1 MRIIGI
7 EIEKG
12 SLAVIHNLEPGW
24 YPFGDYKEPNMNEP
38 FQEQEWEKKTA
49 DIYQVFNN
57 MPEVTVSSIVG
68 NNGSGKSSLIDIMF
82 RMINNLAFVL
92 LDRDKD
98 QSHYNAS
105 EEAARPGRELNYAY
119 GLWASL
125 YFETFGNIGRIT
137 CSGDEMEYA
146 YRDEKNGLVVFSNDQ
161 LEANVSGTEKILR
174 QFFYTISCNYSQYA
188 FRKDD
193 YQPLTNFPEDKGVDG
208 EWLSG
213 IYHKNDGYVAPLV
226 MTPYR
231 KNGLID
237 FDNENKLSQQRLVV
251 LSILFYIQGRQ
262 FLEAYNP
269 VHITYTYDLKYL
281 DGRIGELIKRT
292 DDFDDKDLKTLVG
305 VFQKQWKSHLKKEY
319 EQKKAEYLN
328 SPFIKGEK
336 YQDKVSDMLAK
347 DFDVTTYYLAYK
359 SLKIC
364 LVYSN
369 YQKQISI
376 KKLAK
381 KAKQG
386 GEHLKLYAGST
397 TFTEKVKA
405 IVGKQFKDESHVT
418 LKIHQSIAYF
428 RKKLF
433 DSKDHLIPIDKYV
446 AGLEGETYDDIVKG
460 LPPSYYS
467 VDVTMMPGKPV
478 KKNPTKE
485 YVAPEELAR
494 NDKYRKG
501 EVRFSQM
508 SSGQRQLMNSLSYII
523 YHIKNIQ
530 SIKNSKE
537 TVAYRH
543 INIVFDEAEMYA
555 HPNYQRDFVHKLLEA
570 IHWCHIDRRK
580 IKSIHILLATHSP
593 FVLSDVL
600 SQRSLYLEEGHVFEV
615 KGQSFGGNYY
625 ELLQNSFFFKES
637 AIGRVSTRRIQEWV
651 DAVGKQG
658 TAGTDS
664 DMTPFVG
671 DPIVKRYLEEMQKRN
686 IYWSHV
692 QDE

>member
-7 EIEKG
+7 DIKKG
-12 SLAVIHNLEPGW
+12 SMAVIHNLEPGW
-24 YPFGDYKEPNMNEP
+24 YPFGEYPKPNMNEP
-38 FQEQEWEKKTA
+38 YRDQEWERETA
-49 DIYQVFNN
+49 NIYQVFNN
-57 MPEVTVSSIVG
+57 MPDVTVSSIVG
-68 NNGSGKSSLIDIMF
+68 NNGSGKSTLIDIMF
-82 RMINNLAFVL
+82 RLINNLAFVL

-105 EEAARPGRELNYAY
+105 EETTRPGRELNYAY

-125 YFETFGNIGRIT
+125 YFETFGNIGRLT

-146 YRDEKNGLVVFSNDQ
+146 YRNEKMGLVVFSNNQ
-161 LEANVSGTEKILR
+161 LKANAAGTEKILR

-193 YQPLTNFPEDKGVDG
+193 YRPLTNFPEDKGVDG

-262 FLEAYNP
+262 FLEGYNP
-269 VHITYTYDLKYL
+269 VHITYSYDLKYL

-292 DDFDDKDLKTLVG
+292 DDFDDKDLKILVG
-305 VFQKQWKSHLKKEY
+305 VFQKQWKSHLQKEY
-319 EQKKAEYLN
+319 EQKKVAYLN
-328 SPFIKGEK
+328 SPFLKGEK
-336 YQDKVSDMLAK
+336 YQEKVSDMLAK

-386 GEHLKLYAGST
+386 GEHLKLYVGSK

-405 IVGKQFKDESHVT
+405 VVGKQFKDESHVT
-418 LKIHQSIAYF
+418 LKIHQSIAF
-428 RKKLF
+428 FKKKLF
-433 DSKDHLIPIDKYV
+433 DSKDHLIPIDNYV
-446 AGLEGETYDDIVKG
+446 SGLEGETYDDILKG

-467 VDVTMMPGKPV
+467 VDVTMMPGKPA

-485 YVAPEELAR
+485 YVAPEELAI
-494 NDKYRKG
+494 NDDYRKG

-530 SIKNSKE
+530 SIKNSKD

-555 HPNYQRDFVHKLLEA
+555 HPNFQRDFVHKLLEA

-600 SQRSLYLEEGHVFEV
+600 SQRSLYLEEGHVYKV

-651 DAVGKQG
+651 DAVSKQRK
-658 TAGTDS
+658 AGTNS